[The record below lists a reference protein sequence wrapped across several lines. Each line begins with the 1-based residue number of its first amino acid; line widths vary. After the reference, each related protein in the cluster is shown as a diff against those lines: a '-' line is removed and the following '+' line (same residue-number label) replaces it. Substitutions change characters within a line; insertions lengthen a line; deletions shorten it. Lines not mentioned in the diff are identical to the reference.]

1 MDKDELYQ
9 RQKLEQSELQA
20 KILSMKRNASK
31 ADKKQKQQANI
42 TAARLQAELD
52 EKHSKELEQFC
63 QENKPCDMAD
73 SIGLISLESNE
84 ASNVK
89 ISKAQKRRDKKEAS
103 NRELNIRITNG
114 EKEAVNHSRNIEA
127 SQFEKLLFERNLKI
141 IEINPDGNC
150 LYNSIAFLFNG
161 STTEDGMLQLRERTS
176 SYMLEHI
183 EDFLPFSTNNVTG
196 DIMEEDEYT
205 KYCHDIRYTNL
216 WGGQL
221 ELRAISQIYK
231 QPIEILQASNP
242 PLMIGEEYD
251 KQPIRISY
259 HRHQYGLGEHYNAV
273 VSVT

>member
-1 MDKDELYQ
+1 
-9 RQKLEQSELQA
+9 
-20 KILSMKRNASK
+20 MKRNASK

>member
-1 MDKDELYQ
+1 
-9 RQKLEQSELQA
+9 
-20 KILSMKRNASK
+20 MKRNASK
-31 ADKKQKQQANI
+31 ADKKQKQQVNI

-52 EKHSKELEQFC
+52 EKHSKELEQLC
-63 QENKPCDMAD
+63 QENKPCDMVD
-73 SIGLISLESNE
+73 GIGLISLESNE
-84 ASNVK
+84 ASKVK

-103 NRELNIRITNG
+103 NRELNIRIANG

-127 SQFEKLLFERNLKI
+127 SQFEKLLFEKNLKI

-242 PLMIGEEYD
+242 PLMIGEEFD
-251 KQPIRISY
+251 KQPIRLSY